1 MVSREFRADREQS
14 STDSVLPDSPSP
26 MPVSV
31 AASRTSTSRTSSTS
45 NPTRTIDD
53 LRVLYDV
60 HGSEIF
66 RFCSRLVGDRG
77 LAEEAVQ
84 ETFLRAWRAAERW
97 DPASGSVRTWM
108 FAIARNVCI
117 DLLRSRSRRFPVE
130 RTGNVDQIHR
140 HGNETHE
147 AYEESG
153 FDGVMSSWMLEEA
166 LRRITPEQ
174 RDALVLTYVRDRP
187 YSEIAAVLGIPEATL
202 RTRVFYGLKS
212 LRKVLEEMGWHE

>member
-1 MVSREFRADREQS
+1 VPFSA
-14 STDSVLPDSPSP
+14 
-26 MPVSV
+26 PVNSAV
-31 AASRTSTSRTSSTS
+31 PAQVVHS
-45 NPTRTIDD
+45 IDD

-66 RFCSRLVGDRG
+66 RFCTRLVGDRG

-108 FAIARNVCI
+108 YAIARNVCI

-130 RTGNVDQIHR
+130 RRTDGDREH
-140 HGNETHE
+140 HHSPGSDS
-147 AYEESG
+147 YEDSG

-187 YSEIAAVLGIPEATL
+187 YSQIAEVLGIPEATL

>member
-1 MVSREFRADREQS
+1 MANPGS
-14 STDSVLPDSPSP
+14 LP
-26 MPVSV
+26 
-31 AASRTSTSRTSSTS
+31 ASGHVNS
-45 NPTRTIDD
+45 IDD

-66 RFCSRLVGDRG
+66 RFCTRLVGERG

-84 ETFLRAWRAAERW
+84 ETFLRAWRAADRW

-108 FAIARNVCI
+108 YAIARNVCI
-117 DLLRSRSRRFPVE
+117 DLLRSRGRRFSVE
-130 RTGNVDQIHR
+130 RRANVEQDQR
-140 HGNETHE
+140 HGYSRSSGSEGQ
-147 AYEESG
+147 AYEDPG

-187 YSEIAAVLGIPEATL
+187 YSEIATVLGIPEATL

>member
-1 MVSREFRADREQS
+1 VPLAAAA
-14 STDSVLPDSPSP
+14 TPGNPLAKHA
-26 MPVSV
+26 PVNS
-31 AASRTSTSRTSSTS
+31 
-45 NPTRTIDD
+45 IDD

-66 RFCSRLVGDRG
+66 RFCTRLVGDRG

-84 ETFLRAWRAAERW
+84 ETFLRAWRAADRW

-108 FAIARNVCI
+108 YAIARNVCI
-117 DLLRSRSRRFPVE
+117 DLLRSRSRRFSVE
-130 RTGNVDQIHR
+130 RRPNIDQDQGHGFGGSTGLDGQS
-140 HGNETHE
+140 
-147 AYEESG
+147 YEESA

-187 YSEIAAVLGIPEATL
+187 YSEIAGVLGIPEATL

>member
-1 MVSREFRADREQS
+1 LIISRDRS
-14 STDSVLPDSPSP
+14 SSDSPSP
-26 MPVSV
+26 GTL
-31 AASRTSTSRTSSTS
+31 AATVGPDIVRGSSHVNS
-45 NPTRTIDD
+45 IDD
-53 LRVLYDV
+53 LRVLYDI

-66 RFCSRLVGDRG
+66 RFCTRLVGDRG

-84 ETFLRAWRAAERW
+84 ETFLRAWRAADRW
-97 DPASGSVRTWM
+97 DPGSGSVRTWM
-108 FAIARNVCI
+108 YAIARNVCI
-117 DLLRSRSRRFPVE
+117 DLLRSRSRRFSVE
-130 RTGNVDQIHR
+130 RRASVDQD
-140 HGNETHE
+140 HGHGYSGSASSDGQ
-147 AYEESG
+147 AYEETG

-212 LRKVLEEMGWHE
+212 LRKVLEEMGWNE